1 MQQRW
6 KANQMAHVPLNE
18 NCNGKLA
25 NSSNFSMLFCSA
37 QFRSKRRLLQ
47 FIFISP
53 LSLPFQLADNTKYV
67 TRDPVLN
74 DTIKPFI
81 YVAGID
87 FAFFML
93 QLNNVGR
100 GILAPFLIELLLHRI
115 KRSQTPIINHRPVE
129 NREWTMETKGPRPAL
144 TVFADIRLNRGWPRC
159 TDAIANFS

>member
-129 NREWTMETKGPRPAL
+129 NRE
-144 TVFADIRLNRGWPRC
+144 
-159 TDAIANFS
+159 